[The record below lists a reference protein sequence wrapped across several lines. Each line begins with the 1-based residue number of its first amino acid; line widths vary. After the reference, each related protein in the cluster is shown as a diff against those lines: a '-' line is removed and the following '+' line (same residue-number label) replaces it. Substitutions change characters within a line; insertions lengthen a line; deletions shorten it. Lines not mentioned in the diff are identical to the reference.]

1 MIIKQI
7 WTQKGLVVLK
17 TSKAVDWLGHSC
29 RLKVE
34 KSNDFVWLSKAVMCA
49 FIQWFPQRKLLTAKC
64 KKNKYRNSLYGIEC
78 ESKSACNVSTSEKED
93 TEQHEN
99 IK

>member
-1 MIIKQI
+1 
-7 WTQKGLVVLK
+7 
-17 TSKAVDWLGHSC
+17 
-29 RLKVE
+29 
-34 KSNDFVWLSKAVMCA
+34 MCA

-78 ESKSACNVSTSEKED
+78 ESKSACNVSASEKED